1 MNAVERSVLVVPT
14 DTRPDKP
21 LATITVD
28 ALALADAAG
37 DRLKWLTELEAERPP
52 MVVTVEEDRSAIA
65 YLRRYILEVLFERQ
79 LGLCFIC
86 DKAIPEDYS
95 SMHIHHEPPLS
106 VRMPNG
112 YGLATT
118 TDQLRLTHPACNLSH
133 KKPRRKRG

>member
-1 MNAVERSVLVVPT
+1 MTERSVLVVPT
-14 DTRPDKP
+14 GTMPGKP
-21 LATITVD
+21 TATITVD

-37 DRLKWLTELEAERPP
+37 DPLEWLTEPTDTPP
-52 MVVTVEEDRSAIA
+52 MIVTAEEDRSAIA
-65 YLRRYILEVLFERQ
+65 YLRRHILDLLFERQ

-86 DKAIPEDYS
+86 DKAIPEDYG

-112 YGLATT
+112 YGPATT
-118 TDQLRLTHPACNLSH
+118 VDQLHLTHPKCNLSH